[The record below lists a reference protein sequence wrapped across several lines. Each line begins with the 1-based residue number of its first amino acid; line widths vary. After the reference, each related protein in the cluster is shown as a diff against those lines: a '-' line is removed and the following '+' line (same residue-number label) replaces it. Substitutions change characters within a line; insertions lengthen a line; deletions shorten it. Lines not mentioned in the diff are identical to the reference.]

1 MIESKTKYLENRL
14 EELNRDLD
22 NTEIKINLKKK
33 EQQDKITLLE
43 NDLKLKKE
51 ELEKQSLLQEKV
63 QAFENRLIETEKLN
77 SQELELDTQINKIK
91 NKIRTTSQNI
101 LNHNKVIE
109 EKANYLEK
117 KISSYNSSEV
127 VQTNND
133 YIKERP
139 QTSKKSEVVNINT
152 NNNKSVNK
160 LHRKSQNEEEENKK
174 IKKLKFFSPNF
185 FK

>member
-1 MIESKTKYLENRL
+1 MNESKTKYLENRL

-33 EQQDKITLLE
+33 EQQDKINQLE

-63 QAFENRLIETEKLN
+63 QAFENRLIQTEKLN
-77 SQELELDTQINKIK
+77 SQEMELDVQINKIK
-91 NKIRTTSQNI
+91 NKIRTTSENI

-109 EKANYLEK
+109 KKTNDLEK
-117 KISSYNSSEV
+117 KINSYNNLEIT
-127 VQTNND
+127 QKEDN
-133 YIKERP
+133 YIKERI
-139 QTSKKSEVVNINT
+139 QTAKKSEVVNINK
-152 NNNKSVNK
+152 NINK
-160 LHRKSQNEEEENKK
+160 LSKKSQNENEENKK
-174 IKKLKFFSPNF
+174 NNKLKFFSPNF

>member
-33 EQQDKITLLE
+33 EQQDKINQLQ

-63 QAFENRLIETEKLN
+63 QAFENRLIQTEKLN
-77 SQELELDTQINKIK
+77 SQELELDSQIDKIK
-91 NKIRTTSQNI
+91 NKIRTTSENI

-109 EKANYLEK
+109 EKTNYLEK
-117 KISSYNSSEV
+117 KISSYNGSEIV
-127 VQTNND
+127 NTNDDYTKDRIQTA
-133 YIKERP
+133 
-139 QTSKKSEVVNINT
+139 KKSEVVNINK
-152 NNNKSVNK
+152 NLNK
-160 LHRKSQNEEEENKK
+160 LPKKSQNGEEDNKK

>member
-22 NTEIKINLKKK
+22 NAEIKINLKKK
-33 EQQDKITLLE
+33 EQQDKINLLE

-63 QAFENRLIETEKLN
+63 QAFENRLIQTEKLN
-77 SQELELDTQINKIK
+77 SQEIELDGQINKIK

-101 LNHNKVIE
+101 LTHNKVIE
-109 EKANYLEK
+109 EKTNDLEK
-117 KISSYNSSEV
+117 KISSYNSPEIT
-127 VQTNND
+127 QTNND
-133 YIKERP
+133 YFKERS
-139 QTSKKSEVVNINT
+139 QETKKSEVVNITKNI
-152 NNNKSVNK
+152 NKNVNK
-160 LHRKSQNEEEENKK
+160 LQKNSQNEDGENKK

>member
-33 EQQDKITLLE
+33 EQQDKINQLQ

-63 QAFENRLIETEKLN
+63 QAFENRLIQTEKLN
-77 SQELELDTQINKIK
+77 SQELELDSQIDKIK
-91 NKIRTTSQNI
+91 NKIRTTSENI

-109 EKANYLEK
+109 EKTNYLEK
-117 KISSYNSSEV
+117 KISSYNGSEIV
-127 VQTNND
+127 NTNDNYTKDRIQTD
-133 YIKERP
+133 
-139 QTSKKSEVVNINT
+139 KKSEVVNINK
-152 NNNKSVNK
+152 NINKNLNK
-160 LHRKSQNEEEENKK
+160 LSKKSQNEEEENKK

>member
-1 MIESKTKYLENRL
+1 MNESKTKYLENRL

-33 EQQDKITLLE
+33 EQQDKINQLE

-63 QAFENRLIETEKLN
+63 QAFENRLIQTEKLN
-77 SQELELDTQINKIK
+77 SQEMELDVQINKIK
-91 NKIRTTSQNI
+91 NKIRTTSENI

-109 EKANYLEK
+109 KKTNDLEK
-117 KISSYNSSEV
+117 KINSYNSLETT
-127 VQTNND
+127 QKEDN
-133 YIKERP
+133 YIKERT
-139 QTSKKSEVVNINT
+139 QTAKKSEVVNINK
-152 NNNKSVNK
+152 NINK
-160 LHRKSQNEEEENKK
+160 LTKKSQNENEENKK
-174 IKKLKFFSPNF
+174 NNKLKFFSPNF